1 MIKEGTTLAELMAR
15 DKWLD
20 VKSACKIIKQVL
32 EVLAYMHSRGVILQN
47 LNPENIIV
55 SGNGGIKIADL
66 GSVYYFEAGA
76 VSPACAPVAV
86 EYMSPQKF
94 YGDVSTESDV
104 FSAGVLFYRMLTG
117 HFPYAASEI
126 ISYPD
131 DAAKPPPLSRYNKSI
146 PPALENVIMKAVAL
160 KKKDRFP
167 TAKSFISALFKTG
180 AVKRGRRLWKGTGI
194 SPVPFL
200 LFFLFFSATVSADD
214 FMKASKEF
222 VRGNFAEAEKNI
234 GEYLG
239 KKPEDKKAQNLYQE
253 ICIKLS
259 KKSLDGGDEEAARS
273 YAEKAY
279 KVNPNNA
286 KARDLYLATKKVEKV
301 KVTTEKIESEK
312 VKVRKQKL
320 ESPEFSETGERSQEV
335 KTKIEYET
343 RTEYITK
350 EMIQQVAEIPD
361 WIWVSIAFNAVLM
374 VGVYLIYKY
383 KKKGNK
389 TIYEQYLRT
398 KMRLTNYLKND
409 PAAVKKQL
417 GDERAA
423 EMFKL
428 LSTQKVPDT
437 VNIKFVDANRAFT
450 DINPIPRLTADMV
463 ELSEYF
469 LTDPKEIVNFLT
481 PYLQHKN
488 NRARANAA
496 KAIYKYKPV
505 LAMKTIKKMAES
517 EDRWEKISAVWACS
531 QVNDGEA
538 TAILERLV
546 ADNDMEVS
554 LAATQA
560 RNDKKVANVFKK
572 KNDGKRTA

>member
-1 MIKEGTTLAELMAR
+1 
-15 DKWLD
+15 
-20 VKSACKIIKQVL
+20 
-32 EVLAYMHSRGVILQN
+32 
-47 LNPENIIV
+47 
-55 SGNGGIKIADL
+55 
-66 GSVYYFEAGA
+66 
-76 VSPACAPVAV
+76 
-86 EYMSPQKF
+86 
-94 YGDVSTESDV
+94 
-104 FSAGVLFYRMLTG
+104 
-117 HFPYAASEI
+117 
-126 ISYPD
+126 
-131 DAAKPPPLSRYNKSI
+131 
-146 PPALENVIMKAVAL
+146 
-160 KKKDRFP
+160 
-167 TAKSFISALFKTG
+167 
-180 AVKRGRRLWKGTGI
+180 
-194 SPVPFL
+194 
-200 LFFLFFSATVSADD
+200 
-214 FMKASKEF
+214 MKASKEF
-222 VRGNFAEAEKNI
+222 VRGNFAAAEKNI
-234 GEYLG
+234 SEYLE
-239 KKPEDKKAQNLYQE
+239 KNPEDKKAQNIYQK
-253 ICIKLS
+253 ICIELS
-259 KKSLDGGDEEAARS
+259 KKSLDGGDEETARS

-279 KVNPNNA
+279 KVNPDNA

-301 KVTTEKIESEK
+301 KVTPEKIEAEK

-320 ESPEFSETGERSQEV
+320 ESPDFERRQEV

-343 RTEYITK
+343 KTEYVTK

-361 WIWVSIAFNAVLM
+361 WIWLSIAFNAVLL

-389 TIYEQYLRT
+389 TVYEQYLRT
-398 KMRLTNYLKND
+398 KMQLTNYLKND
-409 PAAVKKQL
+409 PEAVKKQL

-428 LSTQKVPDT
+428 LSTQKVPDS

-469 LTDPKEIVNFLT
+469 LTDPKEIVKFLT
-481 PYLQHKN
+481 PFLQHKN

-505 LAMKTIKKMAES
+505 LAMNTIKKMAES

-531 QVNDGEA
+531 QLNDGA
-538 TAILERLV
+538 AAAILERLV

-560 RNDKKVANVFKK
+560 CNAKKVANVFKK